1 MRLFGCH
8 LRSWHAGHWLISVWY
23 GSWAERFNRWL
34 GCCIS
39 YVTTIVKF
47 GGGDHTDCR
56 IFIWKLT
63 LTSTYLDSHEYEENP
78 LINSNYFMYTD
89 CRIGCGLTLLKLWPL
104 FGGRATQGG
113 LKFSINARIRM
124 GERDPVS
131 NRGV

>member
-1 MRLFGCH
+1 MRYPLNISLVFSYSLG
-8 LRSWHAGHWLISVWY
+8 SVAGSV
-23 GSWAERFNRWL
+23 
-34 GCCIS
+34 IQ
-39 YVTTIVKF
+39 TTGRTDFEDGLWIGNQSEVGNSLHVNF

-78 LINSNYFMYTD
+78 VINSNYFMYTD

-113 LKFSINARIRM
+113 LNSQSTR
-124 GERDPVS
+124 P
-131 NRGV
+131 

>member
-1 MRLFGCH
+1 MTIFFKT
-8 LRSWHAGHWLISVWY
+8 SISLVKLT
-23 GSWAERFNRWL
+23 FFPN
-34 GCCIS
+34 
-39 YVTTIVKF
+39 VKF
-47 GGGDHTDCR
+47 GGVTTQ
-56 IFIWKLT
+56 IVEFFIWKLT

-78 LINSNYFMYTD
+78 VINSNYFIYTD

-124 GERDPVS
+124 GERNPVS